1 MKLKLIH
8 MGTSARGLIIILVFA
23 FPALAFGQAKKF
35 RKIDPA
41 QETTVSKVAVAKIV
55 PERREKPPVNLD
67 ELQQA
72 IVKVLNER
80 SYVDASVFNQAL
92 SPEDD
97 AKKVVALMKTA
108 KEQTAD
114 STLAVLTG
122 EIKDDAL
129 KMSLRSGLTGRSL
142 VRWNFPIAAAGKD
155 KTKAASLLQNVVD
168 TIVRDFPYR
177 GYIMFSKGENVQ
189 LNLGSRH
196 AIRPGVRLSVF
207 EFEGSKPT
215 FSSPRTSLG
224 EVVIT
229 KVSANLAIGKI
240 KSQVAAIKKFAKVD
254 IFVAQIANI
263 QEHEVRYARKAWVA
277 TGLDFQFLDTQ
288 TPDTPIVMKQRRYKL
303 TLSPFLRVGAGYGR
317 LAAFVSYGSASN
329 ESNDVKF
336 LMSQV
341 SAEVIQ
347 ADLGEDTSMI
357 TSGGLT
363 YSSYSSSQKPG
374 AVAPLAS
381 VTNYSGL
388 IEQAIHYKVT
398 SSTRFFGYGHLLYP
412 YFSSDPENKEAKAFT
427 SFAFGVGGGL
437 RIYLF
442 PNFAVESQIMTR
454 MSNWTLSE
462 GSIQEIQY
470 GLSLQG
476 IYFF

>member
-1 MKLKLIH
+1 
-8 MGTSARGLIIILVFA
+8 MGTSARGFIIYSILTGLS
-23 FPALAFGQAKKF
+23 LAASSPVLAQTKRS
-35 RKIDPA
+35 RKLDPA
-41 QETTVSKVAVAKIV
+41 QETTVSKVAVARIV
-55 PERREKPPVNLD
+55 PVKGQKPAVNLD
-67 ELQQA
+67 DLQQA

-80 SYVDASVFNQAL
+80 SYVDASVFNQL
-92 SPEDD
+92 VGPSDD
-97 AKKVVALMKTA
+97 PKKVVALMKAA
-108 KEQTAD
+108 KEQTPD
-114 STLAVLTG
+114 TTLAVLTG
-122 EIKDDAL
+122 ELKDDAL

-142 VRWNFPIAAAGKD
+142 VRWNFPVASAGKD
-155 KTKAASLLQNVVD
+155 KTKAAALLQDVVD

-196 AIRPGVRLSVF
+196 SIRPGVRLSVF

-240 KSQVAAIKKFAKVD
+240 KTQVADIKKFAKVD

-288 TPDTPIVMKQRRYKL
+288 TPDDPVVLKQRRYKL
-303 TLSPFLRVGAGYGR
+303 TLSPFIRVGGGYGR
-317 LAAFVSYGSASN
+317 FAAFLSYGSASN

-336 LMSQV
+336 MLTQL

-381 VTNYSGL
+381 VTSYSGL

-398 SSTRFFGYGHLLYP
+398 SSTRFFGYGQLFYP
-412 YFSSDPENKEAKAFT
+412 YFSSDPENKESSAFT

-442 PNFAVESQIMTR
+442 PNFAIESQIMTR
-454 MSNWTLSE
+454 MANWTLPN

-476 IYFF
+476 VYFF